1 MDYVSFAKLFPVPA
15 GLSRN
20 SLVASLVKYSAK
32 KEHSSV
38 STTTALLQAAVIFQ
52 LTVRA
57 SLIDL

>member
-1 MDYVSFAKLFPVPA
+1 MDYVSFVKLFPVPA

-38 STTTALLQAAVIFQ
+38 STTTALLQVTVIFQ
-52 LTVRA
+52 
-57 SLIDL
+57 